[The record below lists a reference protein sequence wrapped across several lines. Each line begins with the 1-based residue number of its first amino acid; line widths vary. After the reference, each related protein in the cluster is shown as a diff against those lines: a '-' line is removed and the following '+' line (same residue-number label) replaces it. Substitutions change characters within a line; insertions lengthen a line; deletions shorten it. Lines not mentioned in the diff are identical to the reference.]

1 MSTEFIGVGLAAANT
16 WWHARGGA
24 AIELVAAGFIGLVAF
39 WVVSYVAR
47 RVVARVPWGIG
58 TVLYDKLRAP
68 ARVGFPLLLVVMA
81 RGRQKVSEPD
91 APAWPALDH
100 ALQLAVIGLV
110 TWLVVAAVEAAIR
123 FVKSRHRIDVPDNRE
138 ARRIHT
144 QATVIGRTVGV
155 IVIIIGLAVALMTFP
170 RVQQLGTSLLA
181 SAGIA
186 GLALGLAARP
196 VLENLIAGVQ
206 IGLTQPVRLDD
217 VVIVDGEWGRVEE
230 ITLTYVVVRIW
241 DERRLIL
248 PFSKFITE
256 SFQNWTRTSSQILGT
271 VFVWLDYTAPIGRIR
286 EMARAIV
293 EGSPLWDRRVFV
305 VQVTETTE
313 RTMQVRVLV
322 SAADAGRAFDL
333 RCEVREKLVGQ
344 LQREIPECLPRV
356 RLEGEKKDAGEGVE
370 NLAGGKS

>member
-1 MSTEFIGVGLAAANT
+1 MNADFLGIGLAITTAWWRTRGSAAV
-16 WWHARGGA
+16 
-24 AIELVAAGFIGLVAF
+24 ELVAAGFLGLLAF
-39 WVVSYVAR
+39 WVVSYVVR

-81 RGRQKVSEPD
+81 RARQKLNNPD
-91 APAWPALDH
+91 APQWPALDH

-110 TWLVVAAVEAAIR
+110 TWLVVAAVEAAMR

-144 QATVIGRTVGV
+144 QVAVIGRTVGV

-217 VVIVDGEWGRVEE
+217 VVIVEGEWGRVEE

-248 PFSKFITE
+248 PFSKFITD

-271 VFVWLDYTAPIGRIR
+271 VFLWVDYTAPVGRIR
-286 EMARAIV
+286 EIARSIV
-293 EGSPLWDRRVFV
+293 DASPLWDKRVFV

-313 RTMQVRVLV
+313 RTIQVRVLV

-333 RCEVREKLVGQ
+333 RCSVREQLIDQ
-344 LQREIPECLPRV
+344 LQREIPQCLPRL
-356 RLEGEKKDAGEGVE
+356 RLDREPDGTTA
-370 NLAGGKS
+370 APATA